1 MNNSA
6 IPSRLTVVFSA
17 SGDKNTIPVN
27 STSETLAD
35 GLAAMDSGFPPLTRI
50 ALSAGGKPP
59 KGQDFNG
66 IFNDLYTRLQWSDA
80 GMGYPFNADFR
91 TAISGYPK
99 GAVIPSSDYS
109 VSWLN
114 TIDSNNTAPEK
125 TDATASGWM
134 PSWGCGAA
142 SISIST
148 ANVNATDLQAAN
160 PRLILTGALTG
171 NRILYL
177 PPWVKDWT
185 IENNCTGS
193 AYYVQLSSRAAGATV
208 VSKPGTV
215 TQIHS
220 DGTNVTSLSKPHGNI
235 AYAVNGTYS
244 FVVPAGV
251 TRIRYTVT
259 GAGGSGSGCQASSSS
274 ESYSGGGGGAGGTAL
289 GWLDVVPGTTL
300 SVVVGKG
307 GAAVLGAVSGND
319 GGDSSLGGIIFGRGG
334 KKSNKASIV
343 NSAGGDGGVAS
354 GGDINIQGG
363 TGHDGQAATNMLTGS
378 GGASFWGGGGRSGAT
393 GGVKGKA
400 AGSGGGG
407 AYDIDFS
414 GIAYPSGDGA
424 DGIVHIEW

>member
-1 MNNSA
+1 M
-6 IPSRLTVVFSA
+6 
-17 SGDKNTIPVN
+17 
-27 STSETLAD
+27 
-35 GLAAMDSGFPPLTRI
+35 
-50 ALSAGGKPP
+50 
-59 KGQDFNG
+59 
-66 IFNDLYTRLQWSDA
+66 
-80 GMGYPFNADFR
+80 
-91 TAISGYPK
+91 
-99 GAVIPSSDYS
+99 
-109 VSWLN
+109 
-114 TIDSNNTAPEK
+114 
-125 TDATASGWM
+125 
-134 PSWGCGAA
+134 
-142 SISIST
+142 
-148 ANVNATDLQAAN
+148 
-160 PRLILTGALTG
+160 
-171 NRILYL
+171 
-177 PPWVKDWT
+177 KDWT

-193 AYYVQLSSRAAGATV
+193 AYYVQLSTRTAGATV

-220 DGTNVTSLSKPHGNI
+220 DGTNITSLSKPHGNI

-274 ESYSGGGGGAGGTAL
+274 ESYSGGGGGAGGTAI

-307 GAAVLGAVSGND
+307 GTAVSGAVSGND

-363 TGHDGQAATNMLTGS
+363 TGQDGQAASNMLTGS

-414 GIAYPSGDGA
+414 GIAYASGDGA